1 MEYAK
6 GKNTISKLVK
16 AALSIGTFILL
27 AIAIPFIAIFIIKAL
42 FFLGVFG
49 ALIWG
54 GFKLV
59 KGIKSI
65 IYKINTKKNIETQ
78 ANMFSSSTE
87 PSDSIDINYEDSII
101 IDVDYEDTI

>member
-6 GKNTISKLVK
+6 GKNTISKLIK

-59 KGIKSI
+59 KGVKSI
-65 IYKINTKKNIETQ
+65 IYKINTKENIETQ
-78 ANMFSSSTE
+78 ANMFSSTE
-87 PSDSIDINYEDSII
+87 TSDSIDINYEDSII

>member
-6 GKNTISKLVK
+6 GKNTISKLIK
-16 AALSIGTFILL
+16 TALSIGTLILL

-49 ALIWG
+49 VLIWG

-59 KGIKSI
+59 KGVKSI
-65 IYKINTKKNIETQ
+65 IYKINTKQNTKTQ
-78 ANMFSSSTE
+78 TNMFNSSTE
-87 PSDSIDINYEDSII
+87 PSDSIDINYEDSVI

>member
-6 GKNTISKLVK
+6 GKNTISRLIK

-54 GFKLV
+54 GFKLI
-59 KGIKSI
+59 KGVKSI
-65 IYKINTKKNIETQ
+65 IYKINTKGNTEAQ
-78 ANMFSSSTE
+78 ANMFNNNTE
-87 PSDSIDINYEDSII
+87 TSDSIDINYEDSVI

>member
-6 GKNTISKLVK
+6 GKNTISRLIK

-54 GFKLV
+54 GFKLI
-59 KGIKSI
+59 KGVKSI
-65 IYKINTKKNIETQ
+65 IYKISTKKNIETQ
-78 ANMFSSSTE
+78 ANMFSSTE
-87 PSDSIDINYEDSII
+87 TSDSIDINYEDSII